1 MSLYSPQRLRQRKL
15 DDFIKSELH
24 RLSSRLDATDVRIQ
38 RLISGE
44 APANPKQFV
53 DAGRIRWANP
63 RALGV
68 SC

>member
-1 MSLYSPQRLRQRKL
+1 L

-53 DAGRIRWANP
+53 DAGRIQRP
-63 RALGV
+63 SKGPGGIMLKDHER
-68 SC
+68 